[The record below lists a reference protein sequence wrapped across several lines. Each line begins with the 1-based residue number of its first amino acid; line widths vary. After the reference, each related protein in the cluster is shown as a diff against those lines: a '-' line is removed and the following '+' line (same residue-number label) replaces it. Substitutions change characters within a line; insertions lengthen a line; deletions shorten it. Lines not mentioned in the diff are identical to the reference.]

1 MRVAVV
7 AGEYPSAR
15 APERAMFVRDQVE
28 ALRVAGH
35 DVSVVHHDPPTLRRL
50 VSGARRRLAERRAS
64 PSSPSP
70 SPSPSSE
77 ATAPRPSAAAAS
89 PTPAAT
95 PTAAARLRTL
105 GRVVHD
111 RVGQGIAEVAM
122 VRDLA
127 RLDPA
132 PDVVHAHNVFPAGA
146 AAVRFARR
154 SGVPVVVTEHSSAFR
169 RGQLE
174 ATEVRR
180 AARIYRRCAAV
191 VAVSPSQAEALP
203 VGGVVVVGNVV
214 PEGFRLRRGDAA
226 ADGDVVSIGTL
237 MAHKGMDALIRAY
250 ALLPAHVRGR
260 HGLVLVGDGPDGPRL
275 RALAAA
281 LGVTDRVRFAG
292 HVPRTRVAEI
302 LTDAAVLA
310 SASPVE
316 TFGVTLVE
324 GLSAGVPFV
333 AVRSGGPESVWF
345 PGAGVLVD
353 TSEPTDLAA
362 GIERVL
368 AGGEEGAGAECAEN
382 PGGRDDGE
390 PVPQGPS
397 ADARRR
403 AQAHER
409 FGGNAVAA
417 RLSALYREAAA
428 GRDDRTAR

>member
-15 APERAMFVRDQVE
+15 APERAMYVRDQVD
-28 ALRVAGH
+28 ALRAAGH

-50 VSGARRRLAERRAS
+50 VSAARRRLAERRAS
-64 PSSPSP
+64 PSPSP
-70 SPSPSSE
+70 SPE
-77 ATAPRPSAAAAS
+77 ATAPGPSAAAAS
-89 PTPAAT
+89 PAPPAAA
-95 PTAAARLRTL
+95 TAAARLRTL

-127 RLDPA
+127 RLDPL

-154 SGVPVVVTEHSSAFR
+154 RGVPVVVTEHSSAFR
-169 RGQLE
+169 RGQYDT
-174 ATEVRR
+174 TEVRR

-191 VAVSPSQAEALP
+191 VAVSPSQAESLP

-302 LTDAAVLA
+302 LTDAAVLV

-368 AGGEEGAGAECAEN
+368 AGGEESAGHEGHKN

-417 RLSALYREAAA
+417 RLSARYREAAA